1 MVRER
6 AQLAP
11 AVMQVLA
18 PGQWPRR
25 LRRRVLEPGTVLVQA
40 RVMAARA
47 LVRSHG
53 DRKSVV

>member
-53 DRKSVV
+53 